1 MATDLKFSGQY
12 SLSGTGLGMINLN
25 GHIKFLSVT
34 PPLILTSGGGD
45 LNITV
50 NQLVLTGETFLVL
63 QEDKGG
69 EDVKLIVKNV
79 NIKMNNEALDVELE
93 NLLGGGLIGDMANK
107 IVNLIGDSF
116 LQSHKDILSRT
127 VRDKF
132 REKFDQLI
140 NIQSRELLNK

>member
-1 MATDLKFSGQY
+1 M
-12 SLSGTGLGMINLN
+12 
-25 GHIKFLSVT
+25 
-34 PPLILTSGGGD
+34 TSGGGD

-50 NQLVLTGETFLVL
+50 RQLVLTGETFLVL

-69 EDVKLIVKNV
+69 ENVKLIVKNV
-79 NIKMNNEALDVELE
+79 NIKMNNEELDVELE
-93 NLLGGGLIGDMANK
+93 NLLGGGLIGNMANK
-107 IVNLIGDSF
+107 IVNLIGDNF
-116 LQSHKDILSRT
+116 LQSHKDILSRA

>member
-1 MATDLKFSGQY
+1 M
-12 SLSGTGLGMINLN
+12 
-25 GHIKFLSVT
+25 
-34 PPLILTSGGGD
+34 
-45 LNITV
+45 
-50 NQLVLTGETFLVL
+50 
-63 QEDKGG
+63 
-69 EDVKLIVKNV
+69 KLIVKNV